1 MFVSLSKS
9 IQKDFNKGEQ
19 QSMKKKIVKE
29 YYTESAEMFV
39 QVTDYYKKNLITFE
53 EMLRETADRL
63 KTETHVIYNAWA
75 AGLLVYDEY
84 QLIIDR
90 LNAFVKKEV
99 KNACKI

>member
-9 IQKDFNKGEQ
+9 IQKDFRKGEHNT
-19 QSMKKKIVKE
+19 MKKKIVKE

-75 AGLLVYDEY
+75 AGLLAYDEY
-84 QLIIDR
+84 QLILDR

-99 KNACKI
+99 KNACRA